1 MRQYLKPVLGESFT
15 VIWNQTNS
23 EAANHLAVRHNLASL
38 DYTLSGDK
46 AIVRQFHNSAFL

>member
-1 MRQYLKPVLGESFT
+1 MRQYLKPVMGESFT

-23 EAANHLAVRHNLASL
+23 EAANHMAVRHKLASL

-46 AIVRQFHNSAFL
+46 AIVRQFRNSAFL